1 MKLPRRT
8 LLTGSLVAFG
18 VKGDVAAASSGRA
31 EANQRIDPDMGLAD
45 NVNYIPAGTGA
56 VARTASQKFT
66 EIRTF
71 EDFGAAGDYVSA
83 TGAGTDDTAA
93 VQAAL
98 DWAYARGVDAPRA
111 IMMTAGNFLV
121 GQITTYPS
129 TTIIGT
135 GRHTSAF
142 WCKTGTRGA
151 WWSDRGNGA
160 QKLMLSGVAFYGRGN
175 RALTAVAH
183 FGLDGM
189 QFGTEGIIQGCWFRD
204 APNGYG
210 LACNANVGIFNDL
223 TLESCRNPFF
233 LLGNGNLGHNLI
245 AMQAGHGTTGAIR
258 GGPAEVVGMD
268 LSGMTSGKGLHI
280 EAPISGS
287 LPLRLYGDCSVS
299 DVLFS
304 APNEAPA
311 PVYSHLVE
319 VNTLNLDEWTLAP
332 LGLLNGGTYRVTNG
346 ILKIGAPGGAM
357 VYRGGTDPTAF
368 SGTSIMSKIANDSG
382 SETKRDQLYQAFQIR
397 ITNDGGVIK
406 HRIGSVGNSGLAGT
420 YCSKIVDCSTRLTA
434 TPGRAGAFAAGA
446 SLQAGGATLV
456 LNTANPQDE
465 ASQTAVANRLVHN
478 TGLNDLCLFANVASY
493 TVGGVS
499 AKRLGITF
507 SHADG
512 RPFNLSTL
520 PAGRFIDVAV
530 VGYIA

>member
-8 LLTGSLVAFG
+8 LLTGSLIAFG
-18 VKGDVAAASSGRA
+18 AKGDLAAASDAGTESFDSA
-31 EANQRIDPDMGLAD
+31 AAVAD
-45 NVNYIPAGTGA
+45 RVNYTPAGAGA
-56 VARTASQKFT
+56 MARTASQKFA

-83 TGAGTDDTAA
+83 TGVGTDDTAA

-98 DWAYARGVDAPRA
+98 DWAYNTGSGAPRA
-111 IMMTAGNFLV
+111 IMMTARSFLV
-121 GQITTYPS
+121 GRITTYPC

-142 WCKTGTRGA
+142 VCKSGTTGH
-151 WWSDRGNGA
+151 WWSDRGEGA
-160 QKLMLSGVAFYGRGN
+160 QKLMLSGVAFYGGN
-175 RALTAVAH
+175 NPALTAIAH
-183 FGLDGM
+183 FGFDGI

-210 LACNANVGIFNDL
+210 LACNANVGIFNDI
-223 TLESCRNPFF
+223 TFQSCRKPFF
-233 LLGNGNLGHNLI
+233 LLGNGNVGQNLI
-245 AMQAGHGTTGAIR
+245 AMQAGLNTTGAIR

-304 APNEAPA
+304 PPNEKPA
-311 PVYSHLVE
+311 PSFSHVVE
-319 VNTLNLDEWTLAP
+319 VNTRNYDEWTLAP
-332 LGLLNGGTYRVTNG
+332 LNLLNGGTYTVTNG
-346 ILKIGAPGGAM
+346 ILKVGEPVGPM
-357 VYRGGTDPTAF
+357 VYRGGTDPAAF
-368 SGTSIMSKIANDSG
+368 TGTSIMSKIANQSG
-382 SETKRDQLYQAFQIR
+382 SETKRGQLYQAFQIR
-397 ITNDGGVIK
+397 ITNDDGVIK
-406 HRIGSVGNSGLAGT
+406 HRIGSVGNSALEGT
-420 YCSKIVDCSTRLTA
+420 YCTKIVGSRTTLTP
-434 TPGRAGAFAAGA
+434 TPRGGRGFAAGA
-446 SLQAGGATLV
+446 SLQASSGALV
-456 LNTANPQDE
+456 LETANPQDE
-465 ASQTAVANRLVHN
+465 ATQTAVASRLVHN
-478 TGLNDLCLFANVASY
+478 TGVGDLTPFAKVESY
-493 TVGGVS
+493 TVGGVT

-507 SHADG
+507 SRADG
-512 RPFNLSTL
+512 AAFNLSAM